1 MKPPP
6 YLVDDIDGQHT
17 EGVPP
22 HEGARGAELV
32 EGALGHLAGDRNEEG
47 HEDTD
52 GGHLG
57 EDPRHRVHAVLGV
70 VLHHR
75 GNLETVLAK
84 LAI

>member
-1 MKPPP
+1 MILTGSTQSASLLMRVPVGPNLLKVH
-6 YLVDDIDGQHT
+6 LVTWPEI
-17 EGVPP
+17 P
-22 HEGARGAELV
+22 LV
-32 EGALGHLAGDRNEEG
+32 SL
-47 HEDTD
+47 DTD

-57 EDPRHRVHAVLGV
+57 EDPRHRVHAVLGI